1 MINTDINKYII
12 FISLTIFL
20 IIVVVL
26 NNSQEKFQNEYVS
39 ELLTS
44 VKAKGKKGIHLG
56 NPLAND
62 DEILVKYIENTLED
76 KKCVF
81 EEREEE
87 NKTKCLLSDD
97 DNIICKEYND
107 LKPYEKDTY
116 IEIKRIKQLIKLH
129 GLKNILDRINTLDS

>member
-44 VKAKGKKGIHLG
+44 VKAKGKKGIHS
-56 NPLAND
+56 
-62 DEILVKYIENTLED
+62 EIL
-76 KKCVF
+76 
-81 EEREEE
+81 
-87 NKTKCLLSDD
+87 
-97 DNIICKEYND
+97 
-107 LKPYEKDTY
+107 
-116 IEIKRIKQLIKLH
+116 
-129 GLKNILDRINTLDS
+129 